1 MRYSRR
7 RFLKASALAAA
18 APTVLASHVLGAGP
32 AAPSNRITMGF
43 IGIGKQGEYHLRGL
57 VKNNEVRILGIS
69 EVYKQFRDMA
79 VDLVNSTYGSS
90 DCKGYVDYREMLAR
104 DDIQAVLIA
113 VPDHW
118 HALCVIEAARRGKD
132 IYCEKPLSLTI
143 RGANLMTGAVR
154 RYGSVFQTGSQ
165 QRSSREF
172 RQACQLVR
180 NGRIGRIKTVHVNV
194 GGPSRPCDLP
204 GEPTPDGLDWDRW
217 LGPAPLRPFNAILR
231 PPHNK
236 SFPNW
241 RAYREYSGG
250 GMTDWGAHH
259 FDIAQWGL
267 GKDGSGPVAIYP
279 PGTRHPK
286 MLTYV
291 YADGTPMYRG
301 GQTDDGRKVNGVL
314 FTGEKGWVEVNRGR
328 LTTEPESLRTL
339 KAGPNDVHLYQSPG
353 HHRDWL
359 QCIRTRKRPICDVAI
374 GASSVTVCH
383 LGNIAYWLKRPLK
396 WNPKKQDFVGDREA
410 SRWVD
415 RPRRAPYTL

>member
-1 MRYSRR
+1 MTWSRR
-7 RFLKASALAAA
+7 RFLQASALAAA
-18 APTVLASHVLGAGP
+18 SPLVVSSHVLGAGG
-32 AAPSNRITMGF
+32 AAPSNRITLGF
-43 IGIGKQGEYHLRGL
+43 IGIGKQGEYHLRRL
-57 VKNNEVRILGIS
+57 VKNQAVRIVGIC

-79 VDLVNSTYGSS
+79 VDLVNATYKDTACKST
-90 DCKGYVDYREMLAR
+90 VDYRALLGR
-104 DDIQAVLIA
+104 DDLSAVLIA
-113 VPDHW
+113 TPDHW
-118 HALCVIEAARRGKD
+118 HALCALEAARQGKD
-132 IYCEKPLSLTI
+132 IYCEKPLTLTI
-143 RGANLMTGAVR
+143 HEANLMVEAVR

-172 RQACQLVR
+172 RQACELVR
-180 NGRIGRIKTVHVNV
+180 NGRIGRIKSVHVNV

-204 GEPTPDGLDWDRW
+204 GEPTPEGLDWDRW
-217 LGPAPLRPFNAILR
+217 LGPAPDRPFNAVLR

-241 RAYREYSGG
+241 RSYREYSGG

-267 GKDGSGPVAIYP
+267 GKDGTTPVEIYP
-279 PGTRHPK
+279 PGTKHPK

-314 FTGEKGWVEVNRGR
+314 FTGEKGWVEVNRGH
-328 LTTEPESLRTL
+328 LKTEPESLRTVEV
-339 KAGPNDVHLYQSPG
+339 GPNEVHLYRSPG
-353 HHRDWL
+353 HHADWIN
-359 QCIRTRKRPICDVAI
+359 CIRSRQRPICDVPI

-383 LGNIAYWLKRPLK
+383 LGNIAFWLKRPLK
-396 WNPKKQDFVGDREA
+396 WNPRKHDFVGDPEA

>member
-1 MRYSRR
+1 MRWSRR

-18 APTVLASHVLGAGP
+18 TPTVLASHVLGAGGT
-32 AAPSNRITMGF
+32 APSNRITMGF
-43 IGIGKQGEYHLRGL
+43 IGIGKQGGYHLRRL
-57 VKNNEVRILGIS
+57 VKNGEVRILGIC
-69 EVYKQFRDMA
+69 EVYKKFRDMA
-79 VDLVNSTYGSS
+79 VDLVNTTYGSS
-90 DCKGYVDYREMLAR
+90 DCKGYVDYRKMLAR

-118 HALCVIEAARRGKD
+118 HALCAIEAARRGKD

-143 RGANLMTGAVR
+143 RGANLMTEAVR

-165 QRSSREF
+165 QRSSGEF
-172 RQACQLVR
+172 RQACELVR
-180 NGRIGRIKTVHVNV
+180 NGRIGRIKSVHVNV
-194 GGPSRPCDLP
+194 GGPSKPCDLP

-236 SFPNW
+236 SYPNW

-250 GMTDWGAHH
+250 GMTDFGAHH

-267 GKDGSGPVAIYP
+267 GKDGTEPVAIYP
-279 PGTRHPK
+279 PGTKHPK

-291 YADGTPMYRG
+291 YADGTPMYKG
-301 GQTDDGRKVNGVL
+301 SQTDDGRKVNRIL
-314 FTGEKGWVEVNRGR
+314 FTGEKGWVEVDRGY
-328 LTTEPESLRTL
+328 LKTEPESLRTV
-339 KAGPNDVHLYQSPG
+339 KAGPNDVHLYRSPG

-374 GASSVTVCH
+374 GASSATVCH